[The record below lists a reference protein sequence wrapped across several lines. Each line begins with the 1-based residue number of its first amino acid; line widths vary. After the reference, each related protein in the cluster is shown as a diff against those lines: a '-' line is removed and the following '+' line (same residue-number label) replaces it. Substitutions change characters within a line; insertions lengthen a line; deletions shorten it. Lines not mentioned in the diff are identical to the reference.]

1 MPHDTFLN
9 LSLPKR
15 QRIESILL
23 ETFYHQPLSQVKV
36 SDIVAKMGMSRGAFY
51 KYFVDLEDANNHMI
65 SVSARQIHID
75 IMEHIGDAEE
85 NLFQGISQFLLEMT
99 QLSSEDPKQMM
110 LTFLTKSDHLLIS
123 KRRKVPA
130 ESTMF
135 SAWFD
140 ILAKNQLWIEEEAEA
155 ISFLYFIMALV
166 IQAWNDYI
174 ANDWDS
180 DALLQD
186 FNYKVKW
193 LREGLSQE
201 SR

>member
-23 ETFYHQPLSQVKV
+23 ETFHHQPLSQVKV
-36 SDIVAKMGMSRGAFY
+36 SDIVTKMGMSRGAFY

-65 SVSARQIHID
+65 SVSARQIHIA
-75 IMEHIGDAEE
+75 IMEHIVDAEE
-85 NLFQGISQFLLEMT
+85 DLFQGIRQFLLEMT
-99 QLSSEDPKQMM
+99 QLSSEDSKRMM

-130 ESTMF
+130 ESEMF
-135 SAWFD
+135 TAWFA
-140 ILAKNQLWIEEEAEA
+140 ILAKNQLWIKDEAEA

-174 ANDWDS
+174 ANDWSS
-180 DALLQD
+180 DELLAD

-193 LREGLSQE
+193 LREGLSQNNK
-201 SR
+201 